1 MDVALRELLLNNLIE
16 ASKIKDKVAIYNK
29 DQNITYSELY
39 RRVSIISENI
49 INTHG
54 TTNEVFG
61 IRMADTLN
69 AFTLI
74 LALIFSNKT
83 ILPLPMEIPDDKAE
97 KIIDDIKPISVF
109 YDDYSDNNSI
119 NFNDYMQNTNGK
131 VKQVEYSNESNFIII
146 MTSGTTGTPKGCC
159 LKDGAFLGRI
169 SDLHSKFGFTDSDN
183 FLFSSN
189 YSFDVSYTQILT
201 WLFGKG
207 SITIQK
213 KADNF
218 RNIPLIVKSSATKMF
233 L

>member
-97 KIIDDIKPISVF
+97 NVIDDIKPIGVF

-119 NFNDYMQNTNGK
+119 NFNDYIQNTNGK
-131 VKQVEYSNESNFIII
+131 VKQVEYSNE
-146 MTSGTTGTPKGCC
+146 
-159 LKDGAFLGRI
+159 
-169 SDLHSKFGFTDSDN
+169 
-183 FLFSSN
+183 
-189 YSFDVSYTQILT
+189 
-201 WLFGKG
+201 
-207 SITIQK
+207 
-213 KADNF
+213 
-218 RNIPLIVKSSATKMF
+218 
-233 L
+233 